1 MKKWFN
7 DFFINI
13 SLMETISEIQIC
25 IDNREH
31 GLLKQIQYYLDSI
44 EQFSNNDSGNKT
56 PHSKKIQLTI
66 TSKPLPIGDVIIK
79 SIIKNRN
86 SENMEMVTG
95 TETEELIIER
105 KSISDLLSSIKD
117 GRYEEQSYRLNGS
130 QMHNHNIIYLIE
142 GSILTQS
149 GGQYH
154 NKYSGKTNKG
164 NDKFTAYSAIF
175 SLNYYKGFSVIR
187 TVSLEES
194 ALFICNCANKLRKGI
209 MDKKRPYYTN
219 ILTNTTNTTNTN
231 STSTNNVKNIQI
243 NDDQPTTPQS
253 SHYSQV
259 IKKIKKDNITPTNI
273 GEIMLCQIP
282 GISSITAVVIMN
294 KFHTIEN
301 LIKNIKEQGDTCLK
315 EITYTNNDKTRK
327 ISKSSIENIIKF
339 LAN

>member
-1 MKKWFN
+1 MKKRFN

-13 SLMETISEIQIC
+13 LLMETISEIQIC

-31 GLLKQIQYYLDSI
+31 GLHKQIQYYLDSI

-66 TSKPLPIGDVIIK
+66 TSKLLPIGDVIIK
-79 SIIKNRN
+79 SIIKSRN
-86 SENMEMVTG
+86 SENIEMEMETKME

-130 QMHNHNIIYLIE
+130 HMHNHNIIYLIE
-142 GSILTQS
+142 GGILTQTTS
-149 GGQYH
+149 QSQSQYH
-154 NKYSGKTNKG
+154 NKYTSKSYKE

-209 MDKKRPYYTN
+209 MDKKMPYYANANANPDTN
-219 ILTNTTNTTNTN
+219 KSHNCEEQQQSDL
-231 STSTNNVKNIQI
+231 
-243 NDDQPTTPQS
+243 QPSPN
-253 SHYSQV
+253 YSQV
-259 IKKIKKDNITPTNI
+259 IKKVKKENITPNNI
-273 GEIMLCQIP
+273 GEIMMCQIP

-294 KFHTIEN
+294 KFHTIDN
-301 LIKNIKEQGDTCLK
+301 LIKNIKEHGDTCLK
-315 EITYTNNDKTRK
+315 EITYTNSDKTRK
-327 ISKSSIENIIKF
+327 ISKSSIDNIIKF

>member
-79 SIIKNRN
+79 SIIKSHD

-130 QMHNHNIIYLIE
+130 QTHNHNIIYLIE

-149 GGQYH
+149 GGQYQ
-154 NKYSGKTNKG
+154 NKYSGKTNKE

-219 ILTNTTNTTNTN
+219 IPTNTTNTT
-231 STSTNNVKNIQI
+231 STSNANNNIQI
-243 NDDQPTTPQS
+243 NDDQPTIPQT

-294 KFHTIEN
+294 KFHTMDN
-301 LIKNIKEQGDTCLK
+301 LIKNIKEHGDTCLK

>member
-7 DFFINI
+7 NFFINI

-31 GLLKQIQYYLDSI
+31 GLHKQIQYYLDSI
-44 EQFSNNDSGNKT
+44 EQFSNSGGV
-56 PHSKKIQLTI
+56 SGKIQLSIVST
-66 TSKPLPIGDVIIK
+66 PLPIGDIIIK
-79 SIIKNRN
+79 SIDKTN
-86 SENMEMVTG
+86 EN

-105 KSISDLLSSIKD
+105 KSVSDLLSSIKD

-130 QMHNHNIIYLIE
+130 SIHNHNIIYLIE
-142 GSILTQS
+142 GSILTQTTS
-149 GGQYH
+149 QYT
-154 NKYSGKTNKG
+154 NKYTSKTNKE

-219 ILTNTTNTTNTN
+219 SATSN
-231 STSTNNVKNIQI
+231 STSNANNNIQI
-243 NDDQPTTPQS
+243 NEQQPSSPS
-253 SHYSQV
+253 LSHYSQV
-259 IKKIKKDNITPTNI
+259 IKKVKKENITPSNI

-294 KFHTIEN
+294 KFHTMDN
-301 LIKNIKEQGDTCLK
+301 LIKSIKEEGDTCLK

-339 LAN
+339 LGN

>member
-31 GLLKQIQYYLDSI
+31 GLHKQIQYYLDSI

-56 PHSKKIQLTI
+56 PYSKKIQLTI

-79 SIIKNRN
+79 SITKNN
-86 SENMEMVTG
+86 EIESEY
-95 TETEELIIER
+95 EELIIER

-130 QMHNHNIIYLIE
+130 PMHNHNIIYLIE
-142 GSILTQS
+142 GGILSQS
-149 GGQYH
+149 TGQYH
-154 NKYSGKTNKG
+154 NKYTSKINKE

-209 MDKKRPYYTN
+209 MDKKRSYYTN
-219 ILTNTTNTTNTN
+219 TYTNKLQNCEEQPQPD
-231 STSTNNVKNIQI
+231 IQPSP
-243 NDDQPTTPQS
+243 N
-253 SHYSQV
+253 YSQV
-259 IKKIKKDNITPTNI
+259 IKKVKKENITPSNI

-294 KFHTIEN
+294 KFHTIDN
-301 LIKNIKEQGDTCLK
+301 LIQNIKEHGVTCLK

-327 ISKSSIENIIKF
+327 ISKSSIDNIAKF
-339 LAN
+339 LGN

>member
-1 MKKWFN
+1 
-7 DFFINI
+7 
-13 SLMETISEIQIC
+13 METISEIQIC

-31 GLLKQIQYYLDSI
+31 GLHKQIQYYLDSI
-44 EQFSNNDSGNKT
+44 EQFNYIGTGVCS
-56 PHSKKIQLTI
+56 KIQLSI
-66 TSKPLPIGDVIIK
+66 VSKPLAIGDVIIK
-79 SIIKNRN
+79 SIDKTDGNA
-86 SENMEMVTG
+86 
-95 TETEELIIER
+95 ETEELIIER
-105 KSISDLLSSIKD
+105 KSVSDLLSSIKD

-130 QMHNHNIIYLIE
+130 SIHNHNIIYLIE
-142 GSILTQS
+142 GSILTQTTS
-149 GGQYH
+149 QYT
-154 NKYSGKTNKG
+154 NKYTSKTSKTNKE

-209 MDKKRPYYTN
+209 MDKKKPYYTN
-219 ILTNTTNTTNTN
+219 TT
-231 STSTNNVKNIQI
+231 TSNVNNNIQI
-243 NDDQPTTPQS
+243 NEQQPSSPPS

-259 IKKIKKDNITPTNI
+259 IKKVKKENITPSNI

-294 KFHTIEN
+294 KFHTMDN
-301 LIKNIKEQGDTCLK
+301 LIKSIKEHGDTCLK

-339 LAN
+339 LGK

>member
-1 MKKWFN
+1 MKKRFN

-13 SLMETISEIQIC
+13 SLMETISEVQIC

-31 GLLKQIQYYLDSI
+31 GLHKQIQYYLDSI

-56 PHSKKIQLTI
+56 SHSKKIKLSI

-79 SIIKNRN
+79 SIIKSRN
-86 SENMEMVTG
+86 SENMITEM
-95 TETEELIIER
+95 ETEELIIER

-130 QMHNHNIIYLIE
+130 HIHNHNIIYLIE
-142 GSILTQS
+142 GGILTQTTS
-149 GGQYH
+149 HSPSPSPSQYH
-154 NKYSGKTNKG
+154 NKYTPKSNKE

-209 MDKKRPYYTN
+209 MDKKIPYYAN
-219 ILTNTTNTTNTN
+219 ANTNTDANKSHNCEEQQQ
-231 STSTNNVKNIQI
+231 S
-243 NDDQPTTPQS
+243 DLQPSPN
-253 SHYSQV
+253 YSQV
-259 IKKIKKDNITPTNI
+259 IKKVKKENITPSNI

-282 GISSITAVVIMN
+282 GISSITAIVIMN
-294 KFHTIEN
+294 KFHTIDN
-301 LIKNIKEQGDTCLK
+301 LIKNIKEQGDVCLR

>member
-56 PHSKKIQLTI
+56 PHLKKIQLTI
-66 TSKPLPIGDVIIK
+66 TFKPLPIGDVIIK
-79 SIIKNRN
+79 SIIKSCN

-194 ALFICNCANKLRKGI
+194 ALFICNCANKLRKGF
-209 MDKKRPYYTN
+209 MDKKKPYYTN
-219 ILTNTTNTTNTN
+219 TTTTNTDPTSN
-231 STSTNNVKNIQI
+231 SNMQI
-243 NDDQPTTPQS
+243 NDDQPTTQQS

-273 GEIMLCQIP
+273 GAIMLCQIP

-339 LAN
+339 LGN